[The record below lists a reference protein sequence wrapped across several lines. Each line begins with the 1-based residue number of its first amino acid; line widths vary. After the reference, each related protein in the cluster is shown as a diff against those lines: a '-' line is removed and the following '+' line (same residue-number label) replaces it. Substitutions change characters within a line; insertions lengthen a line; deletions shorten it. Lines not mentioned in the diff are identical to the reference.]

1 MDVGEGRM
9 KACLAIIV
17 CALLFTAGLSADDGS
32 WNATYSLSEGSLY
45 SETENKDIALED
57 EILAFDGF
65 DSGLTRAAFFFFN
78 TAGKSIVVQAGF
90 PVRVRLE
97 LYEDLIPGTKDQI
110 GLFFSQSKYG
120 PEGDELEYARL
131 VFGDIL
137 KTGKYPKDEYIE
149 HSWEYFL
156 PKDVP
161 LRKELPAASIPDWFD
176 FSISQDGVEV
186 PCTTVVA
193 EAALVSGAEFVKALD
208 ITFHFRHVL
217 SFKAGEKSR
226 VNVRYVS
233 DCRSGGSNMGMFMV
247 DSYSYAYILGTG
259 RTWKG
264 PIGRLYL
271 AVPAAADP
279 SLPGSFKRYGRM
291 GRKDVYLALNYEP
304 DPEDEISIGYAR
316 RGEIAASYLE
326 SIWFGERSE
335 AELPKKPSQEFVTVL
350 GASSF
355 LKDTAAVYTEG
366 GVILNAGFAPLS
378 LFDGVRET
386 AWCEG
391 AKGDGIG
398 EWVEFELIRDVEAL
412 DVQNGYNRSFTRIEG
427 KNIDAYYELNN
438 RPKTM
443 EIVSADGKV
452 KKTLSLRDTKEMQS
466 FDKVFLPKGAY
477 KLFVRDVFKGTKWQD
492 TCIGEIIFHPAS
504 YLYQEFASDAFLK
517 THAGDISEP

>member
-1 MDVGEGRM
+1 MRES
-9 KACLAIIV
+9 LAALG

-45 SETENKDIALED
+45 SQTESKDIALED

-65 DSGLTRAAFFFFN
+65 ESGLTRAAFFFSN
-78 TAGKSIVVQAGF
+78 TASKTLAVQAGF

-97 LYEDLIPGTKDQI
+97 LYEDLIPGTRDQT

-120 PEGDELEYARL
+120 PEGNELEYARL
-131 VFGDIL
+131 VFANTL
-137 KTGKYPKDEYIE
+137 KTGKYPSDEYIE
-149 HSWEYFL
+149 HTREYFL

-161 LRKELPAASIPDWFD
+161 LRKELPAASIPEWFD
-176 FSISQDGVEV
+176 FSISQDGAEV

-193 EAALVSGAEFVKALD
+193 EAALVPGAGSVKALD

-217 SFKAGEKSR
+217 SFTAGAKSR

-233 DCRSGGSNMGMFMV
+233 DCRSGGANMGMFMV

-279 SLPGSFKRYGRM
+279 GLPASFKRYGRM
-291 GRKDVYLALNYEP
+291 GGKDVYLAANYEP
-304 DPEDEISIGYAR
+304 YPDDEISLGFSS
-316 RGEIAASYLE
+316 RGEFAASYLE
-326 SIWFGERSE
+326 SIWFGEKNE
-335 AELPKKPSQEFVTVL
+335 AALPKKPSQDFVTVL
-350 GASSF
+350 GSSSF

-366 GVILNAGFAPLS
+366 GVIVNAGFAPLS

-427 KNIDAYYELNN
+427 KNIDAYYGLNN
-438 RPKTM
+438 RPKTI
-443 EIVSADGKV
+443 EIASKDGKIME
-452 KKTLSLRDTKEMQS
+452 TLSLGDTKEMQS
-466 FDKVFLPKGAY
+466 FDRVFLPKGVY
-477 KLFVRDVFKGTKWQD
+477 RLIVGDVFKGTKWQD

-517 THAGDISEP
+517 AHTADIAGP